1 MDDETRLAVA
11 LEKVESMSADLKD
24 IKNALKE
31 LTKEMV
37 RLRIVEER
45 QTAAGESLGRAFTEI
60 KRVETEHD
68 VEIKSLGL
76 RIGVLESERPSNKWT
91 NTIVQKVVWVVLAFV
106 LGILLNSVIRPQLP
120 PSNPTTIITT
130 PGK

>member
-24 IKNALKE
+24 IKDALKE

-45 QTAAGESLGRAFTEI
+45 QTAAGESLGRAFAEI

-68 VEIKSLGL
+68 VDIKSLGT
-76 RIGVLESERPSNKWT
+76 RIGVLESERPTNKWT
-91 NTIVQKVVWVVLAFV
+91 NSLVQKIVGWILVFV
-106 LGILLNSVIRPQLP
+106 LGVVVSGSIRPQI
-120 PSNPTTIITT
+120 PSGPTTVITT
-130 PGK
+130 PAK